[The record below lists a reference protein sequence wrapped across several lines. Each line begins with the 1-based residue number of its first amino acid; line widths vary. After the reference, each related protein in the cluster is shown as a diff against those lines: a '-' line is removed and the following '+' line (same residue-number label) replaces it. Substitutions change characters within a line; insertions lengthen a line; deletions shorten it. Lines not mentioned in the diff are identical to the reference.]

1 MKAPRRMQ
9 AAQRWAALATGDP
22 DAESLAWVAGVATRV
37 LRANALPDANAR
49 RLAMLAAVELTG
61 PSNVDAEAIRQL
73 DAHVRTTILGASS
86 QSETKR
92 RKMLRDMVR
101 WVCALQDATDEAI
114 DARIRRAIQ

>member
-1 MKAPRRMQ
+1 MQ
-9 AAQRWAALATGDP
+9 AAQRWAALAAGSP
-22 DAESLAWVAGVATRV
+22 DAETLAWVAGVAARV

-61 PSNVDAEAIRQL
+61 PLNTDAEAIRQL
-73 DAHVRTTILGASS
+73 DAHVRATIRGASS

-92 RKMLRDMVR
+92 RKMLRDLIR
-101 WVCALQDATDEAI
+101 WVCALPDATDEAV